1 MDLVF
6 KVILVIVMI
15 VLVLRL
21 LNYVLNSKV
30 SGEDLK
36 EISKQEYEV
45 VSLEEEDE
53 EEEEEEEKLKKNSY
67 KIKNIKKYYENGVL
81 KADYNTIN
89 IPDTDDEDEYETS
102 LHGNLSMFYENGKTR
117 LKCIYEEQKL
127 SFLEEY
133 HLNGNLLR
141 KGKIKDDKEF
151 GDWEYYHFDT
161 GNKISKTEYEENW
174 YDSIPEQYKYF
185 KDKLEDDKNG
195 VKVFYQLIESS
206 VDVYKDGEI
215 IDDAYQYEI
224 YENIWDE
231 DIQDY
236 EREDLQGACLIYN
249 EEYDEVDIDDEQELE
264 RYSDIVFSAQHIN
277 RLSDDDSDDFFW
289 IWVSLNYGMAD

>member
-1 MDLVF
+1 
-6 KVILVIVMI
+6 
-15 VLVLRL
+15 
-21 LNYVLNSKV
+21 
-30 SGEDLK
+30 
-36 EISKQEYEV
+36 
-45 VSLEEEDE
+45 
-53 EEEEEEEKLKKNSY
+53 
-67 KIKNIKKYYENGVL
+67 
-81 KADYNTIN
+81 
-89 IPDTDDEDEYETS
+89 
-102 LHGNLSMFYENGKTR
+102 
-117 LKCIYEEQKL
+117 
-127 SFLEEY
+127 
-133 HLNGNLLR
+133 
-141 KGKIKDDKEF
+141 
-151 GDWEYYHFDT
+151 
-161 GNKISKTEYEENW
+161 
-174 YDSIPEQYKYF
+174 
-185 KDKLEDDKNG
+185 
-195 VKVFYQLIESS
+195 VFYQLIESS